1 MGSLSS
7 SSTLCRHS
15 SAGHSSPI
23 PDITLTSHIQSL
35 FNASVAVNTRQTH
48 TAGIN
53 SFETFRQSPN
63 LPSLWP
69 PLDTHITRFIAY
81 LSLSGYKYSTAQSYI
96 AAISFYSKAIYNVDS
111 TNHFIIRKLLQGMQR
126 TTLHKDTRLPI
137 TLQLLN
143 KIIPTLQTVCNTIY
157 ETKLFTAAF
166 TLAFHALL
174 RIGEF
179 TVSKGNTPATIIQF
193 HDITM
198 QQTNIQLTIC
208 HSKTDQLGVGANL
221 QIPASNGVACPF
233 AAMHAYLHMRTSQTG
248 PLFIHF
254 EGQPLTRYQFI
265 TILKRCLN
273 AIGVDSSNY
282 NSHSFRIGA
291 ATTLAIQGVH
301 SDVIQGSGRW
311 RSNAFRT
318 YIR

>member
-1 MGSLSS
+1 M
-7 SSTLCRHS
+7 
-15 SAGHSSPI
+15 
-23 PDITLTSHIQSL
+23 

-53 SFETFRQSPN
+53 SFETFRLSHN

-96 AAISFYSKAIYNVDS
+96 AAISFYSKAIYNVDP

-221 QIPASNGVACPF
+221 QIPAPNGVACPV

>member
-1 MGSLSS
+1 
-7 SSTLCRHS
+7 
-15 SAGHSSPI
+15 
-23 PDITLTSHIQSL
+23 
-35 FNASVAVNTRQTH
+35 
-48 TAGIN
+48 
-53 SFETFRQSPN
+53 
-63 LPSLWP
+63 
-69 PLDTHITRFIAY
+69 
-81 LSLSGYKYSTAQSYI
+81 
-96 AAISFYSKAIYNVDS
+96 
-111 TNHFIIRKLLQGMQR
+111 MQR

>member
-1 MGSLSS
+1 M
-7 SSTLCRHS
+7 
-15 SAGHSSPI
+15 
-23 PDITLTSHIQSL
+23 

-53 SFETFRQSPN
+53 SFETFRRSHN

-81 LSLSGYKYSTAQSYI
+81 RSLSGYKYSTAQSYI
-96 AAISFYSKAIYNVDS
+96 AAISFYSKAIYNVDP

-157 ETKLFTAAF
+157 ETKLFTATF

-208 HSKTDQLGVGANL
+208 HSKTDQLGVGATL